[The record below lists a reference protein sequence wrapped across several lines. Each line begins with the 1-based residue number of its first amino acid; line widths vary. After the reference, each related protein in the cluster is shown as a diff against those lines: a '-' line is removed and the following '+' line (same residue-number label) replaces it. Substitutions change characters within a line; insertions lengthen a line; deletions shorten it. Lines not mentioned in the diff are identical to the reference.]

1 MSKRLRRD
9 ISGVLVLDKPL
20 GLSSNAALQKVRWLF
35 AAEKAGHTGSLDP
48 LATGVL
54 PVCLGE
60 ATKFSSHLLDAD
72 KTYEVEALMGMR
84 TSSGDAEGDV
94 VEHRSFVH
102 VDRDAVIAVLP
113 RFTGRIFQV
122 PPMYSALKHQGQPLY
137 KLARK
142 GEEIERKPREIE
154 IYSLDLTHFGE
165 NTFRLVVRCSKGT
178 YIRTLVEDI
187 CLALGTVG
195 HVSMLRRTQA
205 GPFSLQNALTL
216 EQLASLAEG
225 GMAPLDALLLPEDTC
240 VSHWPALVLDEG
252 ASKRIMMG
260 QAVKCSAASPGA
272 VRILGPGH
280 EFLGVGEVV
289 ADQRL
294 EPRRLLKSPS
304 TDGNT

>member
-1 MSKRLRRD
+1 MSKRPRRD

-35 AAEKAGHTGSLDP
+35 AADKGGHTGSLDP

-72 KTYEVEALMGMR
+72 KTYEVEASMGVR

-94 VEHRSFVH
+94 VERRPADH
-102 VDRDAVIAVLP
+102 VDQDAVLSVLP
-113 RFTGRIFQV
+113 QFRGRISQV

-137 KLARK
+137 KLARR
-142 GEEIERKPREIE
+142 GEEIERKPREVE

-165 NTFRLVVRCSKGT
+165 NTFRLTVRCSKGT

-195 HVSMLRRTQA
+195 HVSVLRRSQA
-205 GPFSLQNALTL
+205 GPFSLKEALTL
-216 EQLASLAEG
+216 DHLASLAEQG
-225 GMAPLDALLLPEDTC
+225 AGQLDSLLLPIDTC
-240 VSHWPALVLDEG
+240 VAHWPSLSLD
-252 ASKRIMMG
+252 AAACKRILMG
-260 QAVKCSAASPGA
+260 QAVTCKSAQQGA
-272 VRILGPGH
+272 VRILGPEH

-304 TDGNT
+304 TDGKP